1 MGHIM
6 CKSIVLLF
14 IIGIFI
20 QINTSE
26 KKSECVGFR
35 IAYYLTS
42 DLGLRLD
49 VEKKSVEYMR
59 TLLRMPIAEDDIFL
73 SIYEWNGDNDI
84 RKKFE
89 SLENMHCLPLSLF

>member
-35 IAYYLTS
+35 TAYYLTS
-42 DLGLRLD
+42 DLNLSLGLEKEN
-49 VEKKSVEYMR
+49 VECMR

-73 SIYEWNGDNDI
+73 SIHEWDGDNNNDI
-84 RKKFE
+84 REKFE
-89 SLENMHCLPLSLF
+89 SLENMHCL